1 MRRNLLP
8 GSDQLSVLVAT
19 IALAYTLARVLALPT
34 RLVETTLLGTPVAL
48 LVNGDTVVLLLVAA
62 LITSG
67 SDAML
72 RGHPLWGGTP
82 DALQLPAHWV
92 LPALSAIGVGLL
104 LQQLPVSPA
113 WAVALLLGVL
123 FVTLVLIAEY
133 AQVDPAPAAQR
144 TTRLLLGWLAYAV
157 GLLHFGWLRAAAIGA
172 GPAAAIAFMVAALL
186 AYRLARLGTAGA
198 LPAAAGALVTGVIV
212 AECAWALAYWPTA
225 AMAGDALLVIALHV
239 CSGLLREPLPIARS
253 TLGGYAAAG
262 AAALL
267 IALRAG

>member
-1 MRRNLLP
+1 MRRSLLP

-34 RLVETTLLGTPVAL
+34 RLVETTLLGTSVAL

-67 SDAML
+67 TDAML

-82 DALQLPAHWV
+82 DVLQLPAHWI
-92 LPALSAIGVGLL
+92 LPALAAIGVGLL

-123 FVTLVLIAEY
+123 FLTLVLIAEY

-144 TTRLLLGWLAYAV
+144 TTRLALGWLAYAV
-157 GLLHFGWLRAAAIGA
+157 GMLHFGWLRAAPIGTGA
-172 GPAAAIAFMVAALL
+172 TVAIAFVVAALL

-198 LPAAAGALVTGVIV
+198 LPPAASALVTGMIV
-212 AECAWALAYWPTA
+212 AECAWVLAYWPVAPA
-225 AMAGDALLVIALHV
+225 AGAAVLVIALHV

-253 TLGGYAAAG
+253 ALGGYAAAG

-267 IALRAG
+267 LALRAG